1 MNLSVIIPTLNEA
14 SNIVNTISTLQR
26 HGGSHILEILVVDG
40 GSTDDTVQLAESC
53 GARVLFS
60 KEKSRAAQMNMGA
73 EHSQGEILYFVHAD
87 TIAPQT
93 FAAEIQ
99 NAMARGVEM
108 GCFRYKFDSPS
119 WLLRINAYFTRFHF
133 LFCQGGDK
141 TFFIRR
147 KLFFEIGQYDTK
159 HIIMEEYD
167 FLRRAQKRGHQLV
180 VLPCECLV
188 SARKY
193 AHNSWLRVQIAN
205 ALVFNLWAWG
215 GARPETLK
223 AVYRRILRG

>member
-1 MNLSVIIPTLNEA
+1 MPMELMGLSVIIPTLNEA
-14 SNIVNTISTLQR
+14 SNIVNTIGTLQR
-26 HGGSHILEILVVDG
+26 YGGSHVLEILVVDG
-40 GSTDDTVQLAESC
+40 GSTDNTVQL
-53 GARVLFS
+53 
-60 KEKSRAAQMNMGA
+60 NMGA

-93 FAAEIQ
+93 FADEISS
-99 NAMARGVEM
+99 AMTRGVEM

-147 KLFFEIGQYDTK
+147 KLFFELGQYD
-159 HIIMEEYD
+159 IRYVIMEEYD
-167 FLRRAQKRGHQLV
+167 FLRRAQKRGHHLA

-193 AHNSWLRVQIAN
+193 THNSWLRVQIAN
-205 ALVFNLWAWG
+205 AVVFNLWAWG
-215 GARPETLK
+215 GARPETLR

>member
-14 SNIVNTISTLQR
+14 SNIVNTIGTLQR
-26 HGGSHILEILVVDG
+26 HGGPHILEILVVDG
-40 GSTDDTVQLAESC
+40 GSTDDTVQLAENC

-73 EHSQGEILYFVHAD
+73 EHSQGDILYFVHAD

-99 NAMARGVEM
+99 SAMTRGVEM
-108 GCFRYKFDSPS
+108 GCFRYKFDSSS

-147 KLFFEIGQYDTK
+147 KLFFEIGQYDTRYV
-159 HIIMEEYD
+159 IMEEYD
-167 FLRRAQKRGHQLV
+167 FLRRAAASL
-180 VLPCECLV
+180 L
-188 SARKY
+188 A
-193 AHNSWLRVQIAN
+193 
-205 ALVFNLWAWG
+205 
-215 GARPETLK
+215 
-223 AVYRRILRG
+223 